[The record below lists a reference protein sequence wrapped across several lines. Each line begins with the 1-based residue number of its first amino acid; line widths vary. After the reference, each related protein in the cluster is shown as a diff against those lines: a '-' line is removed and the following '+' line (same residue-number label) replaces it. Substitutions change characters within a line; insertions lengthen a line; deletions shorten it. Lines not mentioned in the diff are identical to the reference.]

1 MMRLSLTEA
10 NIEQLFGT
18 RDEHLRYLEERL
30 GVTVNARGPEVS
42 VSGDDEAEKITI
54 RLLESFDRMLSS
66 GGVVSKDEFRT
77 GVKVLEEDLEV
88 DLLDFFLDANVS
100 ESLKRLL
107 VPRNLN
113 QKLFIQSVTRHDY
126 VFATGPA
133 GTGKT
138 YLAVAM
144 AAAAMMDKQVRRIVL
159 ARPAVEAGERLGF
172 LPGDLVEK
180 VNPYLRPVYDA
191 LYDILG
197 YDKVSKLID
206 RQVIEIAPLAFMR
219 GRTLNDAF
227 IILDEAQNTT
237 HEQMKMF
244 LTRMGFH
251 SKTVITGD
259 ITQIDLPCAR
269 ASGLVE
275 ALEILEGEPGFAF
288 VNFTHRDNAL
298 WIAMTAGKKRPG
310 RTGSDD
316 GKEPRIDCGEPSGQ
330 PYPARAGRTSRVLGV
345 SARYAPVVGGV
356 GGNRMFADADAED
369 WSLSSRVGSR

>member
-1 MMRLSLTEA
+1 MHRLSLNE
-10 NIEQLFGT
+10 EHVERLFGT
-18 RDEHLRYLEERL
+18 RDENLRYLEERL
-30 GVTVNARGPEVS
+30 GAQVTARGGEVTVVGDQAAVAIVS
-42 VSGDDEAEKITI
+42 
-54 RLLESFDRMLSS
+54 RLLESFDRLLRE
-66 GGVVSKDEFRT
+66 GYDLGREEFRT
-77 GVKVLEEDLEV
+77 GVRVLEDDLSI
-88 DLLDFFLDANVS
+88 DLVEFFLDAS
-100 ESLKRLL
+100 IPESLKRLV

-113 QKLFIQSVTRHDY
+113 QRLFIQAVQRHDY

-144 AAAAMMDKQVRRIVL
+144 AAAALVDKLVRRIVL
-159 ARPAVEAGERLGF
+159 VRPAVEAGERLGF

-180 VNPYLRPVYDA
+180 INPYLRPVYDA

-197 YDKVSKLID
+197 YDKVSKLLE

-259 ITQIDLPCAR
+259 ITQIDLPDGR
-269 ASGLVE
+269 SSGLVE
-275 ALEILEGEPGFAF
+275 ALEILTGASGFAF
-288 VNFTHRDNAL
+288 IGFSHRDVVRHRL
-298 WIAMTAGKKRPG
+298 VQEVV
-310 RTGSDD
+310 D
-316 GKEPRIDCGEPSGQ
+316 
-330 PYPARAGRTSRVLGV
+330 
-345 SARYAPVVGGV
+345 RYARWEAGQKA
-356 GGNRMFADADAED
+356 GNGRE
-369 WSLSSRVGSR
+369 R

>member
-1 MMRLSLTEA
+1 MQRLTVQESNLER
-10 NIEQLFGT
+10 LFGT
-18 RDEHLRYLEERL
+18 RDENLRYLEERL
-30 GVTVNARGPEVS
+30 SVTVSARGRDIT
-42 VSGDDEAEKITI
+42 VSGVEESERIAA
-54 RLLESFDRMLSS
+54 RLLQSFDRLLSA
-66 GGVVSKDEFRT
+66 GGEVGKNEYRT
-77 GVKVLEEDLEV
+77 GVRVLEEDAEI
-88 DLLDFFLDANVS
+88 DLVDFFLDAS
-100 ESLKRLL
+100 IPPTLKRYI

-113 QKLFIQSVTRHDY
+113 QRLFIQSVYKHDY

-144 AAAAMMDKQVRRIVL
+144 AAAFLTDKQVRRIML

-180 VNPYLRPVYDA
+180 INPYLRPVYDA

-197 YDKVSKLID
+197 YEKVAKLIE
-206 RQVIEIAPLAFMR
+206 RQVIEVVPLAFMR

-259 ITQIDLPCAR
+259 ITQIDLPGGQ

-275 ALEILEGEPGFAF
+275 ALEILEGGPGFAF
-288 VNFTHRDNAL
+288 VSFTHRDVVRHRL
-298 WIAMTAGKKRPG
+298 VE
-310 RTGSDD
+310 DVVD
-316 GKEPRIDCGEPSGQ
+316 
-330 PYPARAGRTSRVLGV
+330 
-345 SARYAPVVGGV
+345 RYARWEAARKAAGD
-356 GGNRMFADADAED
+356 R
-369 WSLSSRVGSR
+369 

>member
-1 MMRLSLTEA
+1 MQRLKVTES
-10 NIEQLFGT
+10 NVERLFGT
-18 RDEHLRYLEERL
+18 RDENLRYLEERL
-30 GVTVNARGPEVS
+30 GVTVNARGSEIS
-42 VSGDDEAEKITI
+42 VSGDEDSEVIVT
-54 RLLESFDRMLSS
+54 RLLVSFDRLLSA
-66 GGVVSKDEFRT
+66 GGDVGKDEYRT
-77 GVKVLEEDLEV
+77 GVRVLEEDLEI
-88 DLLDFFLDANVS
+88 DLVEFFLDSSIPVT
-100 ESLKRLL
+100 LKRFV

-113 QKLFIQSVTRHDY
+113 QRSFIQAVYRHDY

-144 AAAAMMDKQVRRIVL
+144 AAAFLLDKQVRRIVL

-172 LPGDLVEK
+172 LPGDLEEK
-180 VNPYLRPVYDA
+180 INPYLRPVYDA

-197 YDKVSKLID
+197 YDKVAKLID

-259 ITQIDLPCAR
+259 ITQIDLPGGQT
-269 ASGLVE
+269 SGLVE
-275 ALEILEGEPGFAF
+275 AIEILEGDGEFAF
-288 VNFTHRDNAL
+288 VEFTHHDVVRHRLVQEVVD
-298 WIAMTAGKKRPG
+298 
-310 RTGSDD
+310 
-316 GKEPRIDCGEPSGQ
+316 
-330 PYPARAGRTSRVLGV
+330 
-345 SARYAPVVGGV
+345 RYA
-356 GGNRMFADADAED
+356 RWEARRADDRGRKE
-369 WSLSSRVGSR
+369 